1 MHLTIQNIY
10 YKADS
15 IRAYLRES
23 GQEINRD
30 NLIQGGR
37 KLRSQGGPGVLA
49 EMLLK
54 ANENETNFA
63 IDSIRTPYEAKALKE
78 RKDFKLI
85 EVRATRDV
93 RWERMQARG
102 RKGDPTDYE
111 TFVQQEEAELKATD
125 SSGQALD
132 ATAKEADIVVDN
144 EGDLNALF
152 LKIDQL
158 LS

>member
-54 ANENETNFA
+54 ANENETNLSSQLVKIMEEKGILFFGGQ
-63 IDSIRTPYEAKALKE
+63 L
-78 RKDFKLI
+78 RKTVRSDFHSEHYNRI
-85 EVRATRDV
+85 T
-93 RWERMQARG
+93 MC
-102 RKGDPTDYE
+102 
-111 TFVQQEEAELKATD
+111 
-125 SSGQALD
+125 
-132 ATAKEADIVVDN
+132 
-144 EGDLNALF
+144 
-152 LKIDQL
+152 
-158 LS
+158 

>member
-1 MHLTIQNIY
+1 
-10 YKADS
+10 
-15 IRAYLRES
+15 
-23 GQEINRD
+23 
-30 NLIQGGR
+30 
-37 KLRSQGGPGVLA
+37 
-49 EMLLK
+49 MLLK

-78 RKDFKLI
+78 RNDFKLI

-158 LS
+158 LA

>member
-54 ANENETNFA
+54 ANENET
-63 IDSIRTPYEAKALKE
+63 
-78 RKDFKLI
+78 
-85 EVRATRDV
+85 
-93 RWERMQARG
+93 
-102 RKGDPTDYE
+102 
-111 TFVQQEEAELKATD
+111 
-125 SSGQALD
+125 
-132 ATAKEADIVVDN
+132 
-144 EGDLNALF
+144 
-152 LKIDQL
+152 
-158 LS
+158 